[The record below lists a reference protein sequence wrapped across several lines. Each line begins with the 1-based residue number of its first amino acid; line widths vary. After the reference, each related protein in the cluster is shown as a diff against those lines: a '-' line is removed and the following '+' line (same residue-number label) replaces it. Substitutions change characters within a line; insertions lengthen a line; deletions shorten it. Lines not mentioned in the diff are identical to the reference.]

1 MWNNKFKKVFY
12 KTFGQTE
19 KVFILG
25 FPLIDLWKQLE
36 CHMKG
41 DTWACFSLCWPIMT
55 LFNGIFS
62 FCFYAIDFWLRCRQ
76 PSGRFSVGGADVE
89 PAKKKKMQQHTK
101 IAKISELKCFLNRI
115 LSPQMGFSFQFYY
128 FFRSHMLVKTNS
140 FLMQM
145 SSNRFKRVKL
155 WVRKSQTATLNLCC
169 CKIAV

>member
-1 MWNNKFKKVFY
+1 MWNNKFRKKFFFY

-62 FCFYAIDFWLRCRQ
+62 FCFYAIDFWLRCRR

-89 PAKKKKMQQHTK
+89 PAKKKKSATAHKNGKNKRIKML
-101 IAKISELKCFLNRI
+101 SE
-115 LSPQMGFSFQFYY
+115 S
-128 FFRSHMLVKTNS
+128 NS
-140 FLMQM
+140 FPTDGFFIPVLLFFFFSKPYAGQDQFL
-145 SSNRFKRVKL
+145 SYANVFE
-155 WVRKSQTATLNLCC
+155 Q
-169 CKIAV
+169 I

>member
-1 MWNNKFKKVFY
+1 MCGTINLKKKVFFY

-89 PAKKKKMQQHTK
+89 PAKKKVQQHTK
-101 IAKISELKCFLNRI
+101 MAKISELKCFLNRI

-128 FFRSHMLVKTNS
+128 FFFSKPYAGQDQ
-140 FLMQM
+140 FLSYANVFEQ
-145 SSNRFKRVKL
+145 
-155 WVRKSQTATLNLCC
+155 
-169 CKIAV
+169 I